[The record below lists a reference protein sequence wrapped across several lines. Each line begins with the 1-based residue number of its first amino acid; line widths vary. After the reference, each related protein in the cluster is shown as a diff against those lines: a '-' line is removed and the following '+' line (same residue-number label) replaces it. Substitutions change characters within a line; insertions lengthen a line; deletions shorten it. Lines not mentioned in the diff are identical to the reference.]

1 MHNFDDLA
9 SKFQS
14 VTLSKDKQGNDIL
27 NIYAYPIAGKFTKF
41 QKFGFVISAFVVFL
55 VVCFRELNIH
65 TEFPHLGYANWAIFI
80 LFLVLFITIAC
91 VLFTNSVFEI
101 RSKFLKFKTVS
112 FKRITIDDRKVNL
125 DEVEKFICE
134 LRYEG
139 DFGDH
144 DEISSN
150 DTYSRKSTRREIL
163 EIVYR
168 NGKKVRLYYRF
179 DWDVGLAMIDLI
191 QSFLGLEEKVM
202 ISKYHYELYNK
213 KSISDS

>member
-14 VTLSKDKQGNDIL
+14 VKLSKDKQGNDIL

-80 LFLVLFITIAC
+80 LFLVLFISIAW
-91 VLFTNSVFEI
+91 VLFTSTFFEI

-112 FKRITIDDRKVNL
+112 FKRITIYEGKVNL

-134 LRYEG
+134 SRYE
-139 DFGDH
+139 
-144 DEISSN
+144 N
-150 DTYSRKSTRREIL
+150 YPDTTKNIKSKRSEIL

-179 DWDVGLAMIDLI
+179 DWDVGLAMLDLI
-191 QSFLGLEEKVM
+191 QSFLGLEEKVE

>member
-9 SKFQS
+9 SKFKS
-14 VTLSKDKQGNDIL
+14 VKLSKDKQGNDIL
-27 NIYAYPIAGKFTKF
+27 KIYAYPIAGKFTKF
-41 QKFGFVISAFVVFL
+41 QKFGFVISAFVVFF

-80 LFLVLFITIAC
+80 LFLVLLTSVAC
-91 VLFTNSVFEI
+91 VLFTNAVFEI
-101 RSKFLKFKTVS
+101 GSNFLKFKTVS

-139 DFGDH
+139 DY
-144 DEISSN
+144 N
-150 DTYSRKSTRREIL
+150 DINSDSFFNRSTRREIL

-179 DWDVGLAMIDLI
+179 DWDVGLAMLDLI
-191 QSFLGLEEKVM
+191 QSFLGLEEKVE

>member
-1 MHNFDDLA
+1 
-9 SKFQS
+9 
-14 VTLSKDKQGNDIL
+14 
-27 NIYAYPIAGKFTKF
+27 KF

-55 VVCFRELNIH
+55 VVCFRELKIH

-80 LFLVLFITIAC
+80 LFLVLLISVAC
-91 VLFTNSVFEI
+91 VLFTNAVFEI
-101 RSKFLKFKTVS
+101 GSNFLKFKTVS

-139 DFGDH
+139 DY
-144 DEISSN
+144 N
-150 DTYSRKSTRREIL
+150 DINSDSFFNRSTRREIL

-179 DWDVGLAMIDLI
+179 DWDVGLAMLDLI
-191 QSFLGLEEKVM
+191 QSFLGLEEKVE

>member
-9 SKFQS
+9 SKFKS
-14 VTLSKDKQGNDIL
+14 VKLSKDKQGNDIL
-27 NIYAYPIAGKFTKF
+27 KIYAYPIAGKFTKF

-55 VVCFRELNIH
+55 VVCFRELKIH

-80 LFLVLFITIAC
+80 LFLVLLISVAC
-91 VLFTNSVFEI
+91 VLFTNAVFEI
-101 RSKFLKFKTVS
+101 GSNFLKFKTVS
-112 FKRITIDDRKVNL
+112 FNRITIEDRKVNL

-134 LRYEG
+134 SRYEAYHEM
-139 DFGDH
+139 DD
-144 DEISSN
+144 I
-150 DTYSRKSTRREIL
+150 KSKRIEIL

-179 DWDVGLAMIDLI
+179 DWDVGLAILDLF
-191 QSFLGLEEKVM
+191 QSFLGLEEKVE

>member
-9 SKFQS
+9 SKFKS
-14 VTLSKDKQGNDIL
+14 VKLSKDKQGNDIL

-55 VVCFRELNIH
+55 VVCFRELKIH
-65 TEFPHLGYANWAIFI
+65 TEFPHMGYGNWAIFL
-80 LFLVLFITIAC
+80 LFLVLFISIAW
-91 VLFTNSVFEI
+91 VLFTSTFFEI

-112 FKRITIDDRKVNL
+112 FKSITIYEGKVNL

-139 DFGDH
+139 DGDG
-144 DEISSN
+144 ISIHS
-150 DTYSRKSTRREIL
+150 DSYSRRDSRREIL

-179 DWDVGLAMIDLI
+179 DWDVGLAMLDLI
-191 QSFLGLEEKVM
+191 QSFLGLEEKVE